1 MSEKT
6 QMKMKRKNS
15 LFSFLD
21 REKKRKEC
29 IIFGLKKDRK
39 IKVDSKAGKVL
50 KNKLQTSLIN
60 IIMLLT
66 IFSCFVVEC
75 DERNLQEVQ
84 SYIILKTKGTGYI
97 QIIERSFSPM
107 PDKVYINGNNEL
119 IGLSPYLITDSGDN
133 ININTFKFVWNQ
145 RITSAYRIFIFF

>member
-1 MSEKT
+1 MSEKS

-21 REKKRKEC
+21 REKKREEC

-39 IKVDSKAGKVL
+39 IKVDSKARKVL

-97 QIIERSFSPM
+97 
-107 PDKVYINGNNEL
+107 
-119 IGLSPYLITDSGDN
+119 
-133 ININTFKFVWNQ
+133 
-145 RITSAYRIFIFF
+145 